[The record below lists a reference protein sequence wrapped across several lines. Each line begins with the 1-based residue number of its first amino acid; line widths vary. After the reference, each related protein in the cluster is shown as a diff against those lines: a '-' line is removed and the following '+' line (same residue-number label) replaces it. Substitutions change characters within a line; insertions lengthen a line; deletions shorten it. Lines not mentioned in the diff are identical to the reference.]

1 MPVLLILLGILT
13 CGIAIAFSQS
23 IGYFPIIGLKEITL
37 KYYIEIIKDK
47 EFINSLKFSLYISF
61 ISSILAVIVGVLFSY
76 LIFESKHKEKIEKYI
91 FKIPI
96 IVPHIVVAL
105 LMANILSQSGII
117 ARTLYFFGI
126 IDKQT
131 DFVSLIYD
139 KNGFGIII
147 TYLWKE
153 IPFVGMV
160 VYSIFENISNALCS
174 AALNLGANKRQ
185 VFWHILLPLA
195 MPSILSIFI
204 IIFSFSF
211 GAFEVPYL
219 LGPTSP
225 KTLPVNAYIEYTNPD
240 LSNRPYAMA
249 INMILIIASII
260 LVLIYEKIF
269 NIMYK
274 NNR

>member
-13 CGIAIAFSQS
+13 CGIAFALSQS
-23 IGYFPIIGLKEITL
+23 IGYFPIIGLREITL
-37 KYYIEIIKDK
+37 KYYIEIIRDR
-47 EFINSLKFSLYISF
+47 EFIISLKFSLYTSL
-61 ISSILAVIVGVLFSY
+61 ISSIMAVILGVLLSY
-76 LIFESKHKEKIEKYI
+76 LILESKHKERIEKYI

-96 IVPHIVVAL
+96 IVPHIVIAL
-105 LMANILSQSGII
+105 LMTNILSQSGII
-117 ARTLYFFGI
+117 GRILYYLGI
-126 IDKQT
+126 IENQT
-131 DFVSLIYD
+131 EFISLIYD

-160 VYSIFENISNALCS
+160 VYSIFQNISDTICN

-185 VFWHILLPLA
+185 VFWHILLPIS

-225 KTLPVNAYIEYTNPD
+225 KTLPVKAYIEYTNPD
-240 LSNRPYAMA
+240 LNNRPFAMA
-249 INMILIIASII
+249 INMILISVSII